1 MNNVVLSKM
10 SKTKSKNKKGVWAVI
25 LHNDNKISFD
35 YVIDCLIDV
44 CGHNQFQAHQC
55 ALITHNKKRCAIFI
69 DSHDECIG
77 TAELL
82 TKFRLTVTIE
92 KHETNT

>member
-1 MNNVVLSKM
+1 MNNVVLSRM
-10 SKTKSKNKKGVWAVI
+10 SKTKSKSKKGVWAVI

-35 YVIDCLIDV
+35 YVIDCLMDI

-69 DSHDECIG
+69 DSYDECMH
-77 TAELL
+77 TAEIL
-82 TKFRLTVTIE
+82 TKFRLTITVE
-92 KHETNT
+92 KHETNS